1 MKIWIETKGG
11 EFTKEELRELLQCI
25 RDLERREPARTVMVF
40 VDAPAYKEEEML
52 EVLRSIE
59 PPMPHVQIF
68 KR

>member
-1 MKIWIETKGG
+1 MKIRIETKGG
-11 EFTKEELRELLQCI
+11 EFTKEELKELLQCI
-25 RDLERREPARTVMVF
+25 RDLERREPARAVMVF
-40 VDAPAYKEEEML
+40 IDAPAYKEGEML